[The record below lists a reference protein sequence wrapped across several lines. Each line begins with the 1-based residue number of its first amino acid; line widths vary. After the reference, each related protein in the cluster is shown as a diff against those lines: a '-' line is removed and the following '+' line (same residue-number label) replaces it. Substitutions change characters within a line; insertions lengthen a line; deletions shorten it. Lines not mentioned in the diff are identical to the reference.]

1 MTTIAP
7 AQRTVIRLILDK
19 TPQEQLHEVFSGL
32 VDYIGEKNYNTLL
45 NQITLH
51 DVVDLR
57 G

>member
-19 TPQEQLHEVFSGL
+19 TPQEQFHEVFSGL

-45 NQITLH
+45 KQITLH